1 MVEPSSRLIQAVP
14 HRMVEIEACDGPLWA
29 GPVLLLSCPADVI
42 HMLLASATRRAHF
55 QRSSALATR
64 RHTSEQ
70 RLDRGLLTGSRSAEL
85 QLLIDFEPE
94 FARDNR
100 RVLARKGHAFVT
112 DVSSIED
119 VGQEPIQ
126 ARHSKQFATVVLPTC
141 AHPTLCRPSAGAYRR
156 QGFRPTRTA
165 GAEREDRTDLLRFGF
180 VHHQPPSFGCDIVS
194 QDRNATDPLPF

>member
-1 MVEPSSRLIQAVP
+1 MVEPGSGLIQAVS

-29 GPVLLLSCPADVI
+29 GWLQLLPCTADIV
-42 HMLLASATRRAHF
+42 HMLFASATRRAHF
-55 QRSSALATR
+55 QRSSALATC

-70 RLDRGLLTGSRSAEL
+70 RLDSGLLTGSRSAEL

-100 RVLARKGHAFVT
+100 LVLPPKGHAFVA

-119 VGQEPIQ
+119 AGQKPIQ

-141 AHPTLCRPSAGAYRR
+141 AHPTLCRPSAGA
-156 QGFRPTRTA
+156 
-165 GAEREDRTDLLRFGF
+165 
-180 VHHQPPSFGCDIVS
+180 
-194 QDRNATDPLPF
+194 